1 MILIRAVA
9 SAVLDP
15 VAAATRSLSLTRWN
29 GQMGWPGGILTDRAG
44 SVGTEI
50 RGTRAV
56 TNGREESQV
65 AGPPAHAT
73 GMMQGAFRLWSRRSG
88 AAVSSTLH
96 SDVDPGDGTCDP
108 QQGKRPS
115 LGGIVA
121 DLEIKGGNGSWGH
134 SSR

>member
-1 MILIRAVA
+1 MILIRVVA

-15 VAAATRSLSLTRWN
+15 VAAATRSLSPTRWN

-44 SVGTEI
+44 SVGTGI

-88 AAVSSTLH
+88 AAVSSALY
-96 SDVDPGDGTCDP
+96 SDVDPGDGTATLSRASD
-108 QQGKRPS
+108 RAW
-115 LGGIVA
+115 GGIVA
-121 DLEIKGGNGSWGH
+121 DLEIKGGNGSWG
-134 SSR
+134 R